1 MPKNKV
7 LTFGQGKNM
16 AQISKIR
23 FSQLSEYFG
32 RIDAEF
38 YKPVSLFADKIIKGQ
53 NYRSLGSIVS
63 DGYRVVYESTKI
75 LKPEQVN
82 LENDARF
89 LQATNISNDGLW
101 IDVED
106 IGYVSV
112 KDWQRYP
119 KGRIKIGEVL
129 IEVKGQAEKVTIVQE
144 YMPERTLITGSV
156 FKLTLKPSTISHEY
170 LFAFFSSRFGKV
182 LRDRTKVNTLI
193 AYVSKPELYRIP
205 IPFFDNEAHT
215 RISNYV
221 KDSFAKQKLSKDLYR
236 QATQLLDEVLG
247 LNDIKFKKKK
257 NYKARLSEIIM
268 RNRFDSEHFQ
278 PKYKQ
283 IKNQIRQFKYG
294 WEPFLLN
301 VRFQK
306 PNIDPSKSPN
316 KEFNYVELADIN
328 NTMGTINKITSIK
341 SKDLPSRARRIVQTG
356 DVIAS
361 SVVGSV
367 EKAALVTEIENDYLA
382 STGFFHFKSS
392 YYSPEFLLMLVKN
405 KLFKEQLFQES
416 TGGILSAVPESNLLH
431 VIIPKFPKDIQSE
444 VTELV
449 KQSQIQYRESNKL
462 LEQAINEVE
471 ILIEQAAHQS

>member
-1 MPKNKV
+1 MITYKFKYSNIEGLTRLDPEYYQPKYALKVNLIRNLNSKRLSKIFDISLGPAYPSSEITKNGELPIAKIGDVTNKRKPEDWDSLSSIAYNKFGSANIIKNDILITLTGDPPDVGKVHMPYTEFDLQEKV
-7 LTFGQGKNM
+7 LAFNQRVGRLRTKELSPFFLY
-16 AQISKIR
+16 AALS
-23 FSQLSEYFG
+23 SEYFRVRFEQCALG
-32 RIDAEF
+32 IRQRNVCIPDLKNAMVFLPDEE
-38 YKPVSLFADKIIKGQ
+38 IIE
-53 NYRSLGSIVS
+53 SI
-63 DGYRVVYESTKI
+63 
-75 LKPEQVN
+75 
-82 LENDARF
+82 
-89 LQATNISNDGLW
+89 
-101 IDVED
+101 
-106 IGYVSV
+106 SV
-112 KDWQRYP
+112 K
-119 KGRIKIGEVL
+119 
-129 IEVKGQAEKVTIVQE
+129 VKEH
-144 YMPERTLITGSV
+144 
-156 FKLTLKPSTISHEY
+156 FKLSC
-170 LFAFFSSRFGKV
+170 
-182 LRDRTKVNTLI
+182 
-193 AYVSKPELYRIP
+193 
-205 IPFFDNEAHT
+205 
-215 RISNYV
+215 
-221 KDSFAKQKLSKDLYR
+221 LSKDLYT
-236 QATQLLDEVLG
+236 QATQLLNEALG
-247 LNDIKFKKKK
+247 LNDIQFKKEK

-341 SKDLPSRARRIVQTG
+341 AKDLPSRARRIVQTG

-471 ILIEQAAHQS
+471 ILIEQAAHQL